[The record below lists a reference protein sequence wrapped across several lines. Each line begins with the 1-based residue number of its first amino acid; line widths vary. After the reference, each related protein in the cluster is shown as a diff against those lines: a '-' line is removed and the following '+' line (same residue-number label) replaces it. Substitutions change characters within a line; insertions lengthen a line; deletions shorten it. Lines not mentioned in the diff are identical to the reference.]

1 MTDGALFP
9 YGGMAIPTH
18 TKPRAVA
25 PVVGVYQQLSVF
37 GTPTGRWKSAREGE
51 QLPPG
56 PLMFSWRLMWPSKTA
71 PAAEP

>member
-1 MTDGALFP
+1 
-9 YGGMAIPTH
+9 
-18 TKPRAVA
+18 
-25 PVVGVYQQLSVF
+25 LSGF
-37 GTPTGRWKSAREGE
+37 GTPTGQLKIARKGE